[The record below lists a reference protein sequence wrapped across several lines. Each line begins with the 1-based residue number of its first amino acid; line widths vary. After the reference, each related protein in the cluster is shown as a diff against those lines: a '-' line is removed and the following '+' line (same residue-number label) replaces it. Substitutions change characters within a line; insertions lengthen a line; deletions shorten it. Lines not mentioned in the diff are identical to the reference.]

1 MSHASQ
7 ATFPFADTRDQAQM
21 DWKQARMW
29 HVGGKVVE
37 TDGSEQK
44 VSIRVGWPKPEISRL
59 QPVTVGFRKLA
70 RVVVRHVQR

>member
-1 MSHASQ
+1 
-7 ATFPFADTRDQAQM
+7 
-21 DWKQARMW
+21 MW